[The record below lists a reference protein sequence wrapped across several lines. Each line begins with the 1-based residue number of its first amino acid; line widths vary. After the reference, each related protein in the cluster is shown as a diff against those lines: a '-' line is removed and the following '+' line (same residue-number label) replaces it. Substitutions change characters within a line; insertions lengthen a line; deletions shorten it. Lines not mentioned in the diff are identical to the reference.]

1 MKNVLSTFRPS
12 IRLLHCK
19 NLCVRYVS
27 LQDKRMNFHIA
38 SALRDDAV
46 KLSAVNYLLFIVFSI
61 IVAAAGITLLLAYV
75 KHRRRLAAV
84 RQQQQRYV
92 TKLIR
97 QHVVYRSND
106 VIEITD
112 A

>member
-1 MKNVLSTFRPS
+1 M
-12 IRLLHCK
+12 
-19 NLCVRYVS
+19 
-27 LQDKRMNFHIA
+27 
-38 SALRDDAV
+38 
-46 KLSAVNYLLFIVFSI
+46 LSAANYLLFIVFSI
-61 IVAAAGITLLLAYV
+61 IVAAAGVTLLLAYV

-106 VIEITD
+106 VIETPRRHLPATAAAAVCDVIHCCSCCW
-112 A
+112 